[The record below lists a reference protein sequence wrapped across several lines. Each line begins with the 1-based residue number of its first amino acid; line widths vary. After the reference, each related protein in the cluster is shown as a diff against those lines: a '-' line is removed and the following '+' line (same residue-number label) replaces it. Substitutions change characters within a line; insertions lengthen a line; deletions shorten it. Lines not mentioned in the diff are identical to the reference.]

1 MFNRESGPLNPGSFP
16 HLVNPRVQA
25 TYPPDLK
32 LVPAGLSQVP
42 SPDSDERSPLAI
54 ASPAPESITLP
65 DLMFGIDAAGIVVE
79 YFPSPHF
86 ETQWLPPNCV
96 GLSLESALSED
107 LAAWV
112 LHYSQQAIETAT
124 LQLEEYVLQQN
135 QQWQHYEAR
144 FFPATSGGKVWVIVR
159 DITARKEREAT
170 LRISEL
176 QHQQRSIELEK
187 TLKQL
192 REAQAQL
199 VQAEKLSSL
208 GQLVAGVAHEI
219 NNPVN
224 FIHGNLEYV
233 GEYVE
238 ELLSLLAL
246 YQAHYPNPAQE
257 IVEASAEL
265 DLPFIQQDL
274 PSAITS
280 MRLGTRR
287 ICEIVKSL
295 RTFSHKDE
303 AEKKQTDIHASLDS
317 TLVILGHRLK
327 GCGTHADV
335 KVIKDYGMLPEIE
348 CYGSQ
353 INQVLMNLMV
363 NALDAMEEYA
373 ELPELRIQTRVYTI
387 GDTTHGLCCGAQPI
401 PTVSISIADNG
412 AGIPAAIGSQ
422 LFDPFFTTKPVGKGT
437 GLGLSIC
444 YNIIVEKH
452 GGVLRYQSRPEGGT
466 EFTILLPLY
475 DGREMLC
482 NHQLAGYYQPCM
494 AQATACGAGMIPS
507 GACPAIA
514 SDGSKPRE

>member
-1 MFNRESGPLNPGSFP
+1 MFNRESGPLNPGSFSQR
-16 HLVNPRVQA
+16 VNHRGHTPS
-25 TYPPDLK
+25 PPDLK
-32 LVPAGLSQVP
+32 LVPVGPPPVSAP
-42 SPDSDERSPLAI
+42 EAEAPPPLAI
-54 ASPAPESITLP
+54 APPTPETITLP
-65 DLMFGIDAAGIVVE
+65 DLMFGIDAAGLVVE

-96 GLSLESALSED
+96 GLPIESVLSDD
-107 LAAWV
+107 LATWV

-124 LQLEEYVLQQN
+124 LQLEEYVLHQN
-135 QQWQHYEAR
+135 QQWHHYEAR
-144 FFPATSGGKVWVIVR
+144 FFPATSGSKVWIIVR
-159 DITARKEREAT
+159 DITARKEREAAR
-170 LRISEL
+170 RISEL
-176 QHQQRSIELEK
+176 QHQQRAQELEK

-192 REAQAQL
+192 RQTQAQL

-238 ELLSLLAL
+238 ELLSLLTL
-246 YQAHYPNPAQE
+246 YQETYPNPTDA
-257 IVEASAEL
+257 IAEASAAL
-265 DLPFIQQDL
+265 DLPFIQEDL

-327 GCGTHADV
+327 GCGIHSDV
-335 KVIKDYGMLPEIE
+335 KVIKDYGLLPDIE

-353 INQVLMNLMV
+353 INQVLMNLIV
-363 NALDAMEEYA
+363 NALDAMEDHA
-373 ELPELRIQTRVYTI
+373 ELPELRIKTQIHTI
-387 GDTTHGLCCGAQPI
+387 GATGHGVCCGAQPI

-412 AGIPAAIGSQ
+412 VGIPATIGSQ

-452 GGVLRYQSRPEGGT
+452 GGILRYQPRPEGGT
-466 EFTILLPLY
+466 EFTILLPLHN
-475 DGREMLC
+475 GRKLAC
-482 NHQLAGYYQPCM
+482 HHQLSGQYQPCTM
-494 AQATACGAGMIPS
+494 SSTACGLGIQLAAEPS
-507 GACPAIA
+507 
-514 SDGSKPRE
+514 SDPDSTVH